1 MKVILLSSSRHKS
14 LSFEFGR
21 WTRSLALAA
30 IMVLPTVAGVAI
42 GLSVN
47 DSMISDTMITDY
59 SSGKTLTAATVNP
72 TLKQQAEQTI
82 NAVDLG
88 DYRGQLAVAEARAEQ
103 KVQAL
108 SLKLA
113 QLQARML
120 RLDAVGE
127 RVSGLAGLDK
137 GEFNFGD
144 IPAIGGPEQPGQ
156 VVEQAEISAMFRDLE
171 NQLDNR
177 EQQLNMLKDMMGD
190 RNVKREST
198 VAGLP
203 MAKGWLSS
211 GYGMRT
217 DPFNGRKTWHK
228 GIDFAGKG
236 GSDVIAVAAGLV
248 TQAQGHK
255 GYGHMVEIDHGD
267 GLVTRYAHNRKNL
280 VNTGDMV
287 KKGQVIALMGKTGRS
302 TGPHVHF
309 EVYKDGSPVNP
320 ASYIHRTTL

>member
-1 MKVILLSSSRHKS
+1 MKIILLSSSRRKS
-14 LSFEFGR
+14 LSLELGQ
-21 WTRSLALAA
+21 WAKSLVLALVL
-30 IMVLPTVAGVAI
+30 VLPATLGLAL
-42 GLSVN
+42 GLSLN
-47 DSMISDTMITDY
+47 GEQSFAYNSQGDISLINTSENASLVSD
-59 SSGKTLTAATVNP
+59 
-72 TLKQQAEQTI
+72 EQLDMADI
-82 NAVDLG
+82 SN
-88 DYRGQLAVAEARAEQ
+88 YREQLIRAETRAQQ
-103 KVQAL
+103 KVQSL
-108 SLKLA
+108 TLKLA

-127 RVSGLAGLDK
+127 RVTGLVGLDK
-137 GEFNFGD
+137 GEFNFSE

-156 VVEQAEISAMFRDLE
+156 VVEQAEISAMFRELE

-177 EQQLNMLKDMMGD
+177 EQQLNMLKNMIGD

-203 MAKGWLSS
+203 VAKGWLSS

-217 DPFNGRKTWHK
+217 DPFNGRKTRHK
-228 GIDFAGKG
+228 GVDFAGKE
-236 GSDVIAVAAGLV
+236 GSDVIAVAAGV
-248 TQAQGHK
+248 ITQSEAHRGF
-255 GYGHMVEIDHGD
+255 GRMVEIDHGD
-267 GLVTRYAHNRKNL
+267 GFMTRYAHNRENL
-280 VNTGDMV
+280 VKIGDVV

>member
-1 MKVILLSSSRHKS
+1 MKVIFLSNSRRES
-14 LSFEFGR
+14 QSFEFGR
-21 WTRSLALAA
+21 WTKLLTLAA
-30 IMVLPTVAGVAI
+30 ILVLPTVAGVAI

-47 DSMISDTMITDY
+47 DWSAN
-59 SSGKTLTAATVNP
+59 TLTAATVNP
-72 TLKQQAEQTI
+72 TSMQQAEQT
-82 NAVDLG
+82 VDAAALG
-88 DYRGQLAVAEARAEQ
+88 DYRGQLAAAEARAEQ

-137 GEFNFGD
+137 GEFNFGN

-171 NQLDNR
+171 SQLDNR

-203 MAKGWLSS
+203 VAKGWLSS

-217 DPFNGRKTWHK
+217 DPFNGLKTRHK
-228 GIDFAGKG
+228 GVDFAG
-236 GSDVIAVAAGLV
+236 
-248 TQAQGHK
+248 
-255 GYGHMVEIDHGD
+255 
-267 GLVTRYAHNRKNL
+267 
-280 VNTGDMV
+280 
-287 KKGQVIALMGKTGRS
+287 
-302 TGPHVHF
+302 
-309 EVYKDGSPVNP
+309 
-320 ASYIHRTTL
+320 